1 MEKNSVTGGR
11 NIMATEA
18 QNIMQAFYSANK
30 REEIKKEEREFKK
43 GALGYMG
50 GVPGALFDIA
60 SGMEA
65 YKAAQAL
72 TEGVADMTD
81 TRSPE
86 QQTIDKLVEAE
97 NTEKK
102 LKANFKQ
109 LAIDNPEKYGPAY
122 NRYINNDLSQMPL
135 GTIATLFSDDLNT
148 LVPALNLTTQVNDI
162 TQSVKLTNV
171 TSDGSVVNY
180 TVGKFEPGQGM
191 LKRFGQ

>member
-1 MEKNSVTGGR
+1 
-11 NIMATEA
+11 MATEA

-30 REEIKKEEREFKK
+30 REEVKEEEREFKK

-60 SGMEA
+60 AGMEA
-65 YKAAQAL
+65 YKTSQAL

-81 TRSPE
+81 TRSKE
-86 QQTIDKLVEAE
+86 QKIIDELVEQE
-97 NTEKK
+97 DTEKK

-122 NRYINNDLSQMPL
+122 NKYINNDLSQMPL

-148 LVPALNLTTQVNDI
+148 LIPGLNLTTQVNDI
-162 TQSVKLTNV
+162 TQGVKLTNV
-171 TSDGSVVNY
+171 TPDGSVVNY

-191 LKRFGQ
+191 LKRFGK

>member
-1 MEKNSVTGGR
+1 MVHADLE
-11 NIMATEA
+11 MA
-18 QNIMQAFYSANK
+18 S
-30 REEIKKEEREFKK
+30 
-43 GALGYMG
+43 
-50 GVPGALFDIA
+50 
-60 SGMEA
+60 
-65 YKAAQAL
+65 QAL
-72 TEGVADMTD
+72 TEGVASMTD

>member
-30 REEIKKEEREFKK
+30 REEVKEEEREFKK

-60 SGMEA
+60 AGMEA
-65 YKAAQAL
+65 YKTSQAL
-72 TEGVADMTD
+72 TEGVASMTD

-86 QQTIDKLVEAE
+86 QQTIDKLVEQE
-97 NTEKK
+97 DTEKK

-109 LAIDNPEKYGPAY
+109 LAIDNPEKYGGAY
-122 NRYINNDLSQMPL
+122 DKFFGNNIANMTL
-135 GTIATLFSDDLNT
+135 GQIATLFSDDLNT
-148 LVPALNLTTQVNDI
+148 LVPGLNLTTQVNDI
-162 TQSVKLTNV
+162 TQGVKLTNV

-180 TVGKFEPGQGM
+180 TVGKFEPGKGM
-191 LKRFGQ
+191 LKGFGK

>member
-30 REEIKKEEREFKK
+30 REEVKEEEREFKK

-60 SGMEA
+60 AGMEA
-65 YKAAQAL
+65 YKTSQAL

-81 TRSPE
+81 TRSTE
-86 QQTIDKLVEAE
+86 QKIIDELMEKED
-97 NTEKK
+97 TEKK

-122 NRYINNDLSQMPL
+122 NKYINNDLSQMPL

-148 LVPALNLTTQVNDI
+148 LIPGLNLTTQVNDI
-162 TQSVKLTNV
+162 TQGVKLTNV
-171 TSDGSVVNY
+171 TPDGSVVNY

-191 LKRFGQ
+191 LKRFGK